1 MGLPSSPLLPIRLL
15 PPAPRAC
22 SLQAAG
28 LSLVLHGGA
37 LALAASICGRGPA
50 PRPATVSL
58 LHGRVA
64 AVSYVAI
71 APMPRPDGPL
81 VRGGKAAE
89 PRPVPNR
96 PPQHQ
101 IIQSSLFALIPAAL
115 DGSVSA
121 ASPEPPAATT
131 TPEPTTGDS
140 LSASGDQPVV
150 DAPVEAAA
158 DASSN
163 AAARGITNAAE
174 LRSRPGDACP
184 VLRRPPRF
192 EFPEDGLEVAVSF
205 VVDTA
210 GSVDPATLHVVDR
223 PGAPAAAAEFVPRVY
238 VVGVQSRQDRTLPSA
253 GPAFGAILADD
264 LVRRVATLRFK
275 PASRDGRPTPSGVLI
290 ACRAVQ

>member
-28 LSLVLHGGA
+28 FSLVLHAGAFA
-37 LALAASICGRGPA
+37 LAVSVCGRWA
-50 PRPATVSL
+50 VARPATVSL
-58 LHGRVA
+58 SHGRIA
-64 AVSYVAI
+64 AVSYLAM
-71 APMPRPDGPL
+71 APTARPEGPI
-81 VRGGKAAE
+81 VRGKVVK

-115 DGSVSA
+115 DRSVST
-121 ASPEPPAATT
+121 ASPEPPPATT

-210 GSVDPATLHVVDR
+210 GSVDPATLHVVDQ
-223 PGAPAAAAEFVPRVY
+223 PGAPAVATGFLPRVY
-238 VVGVQSRQDRTLPSA
+238 VVGVQSRQDRTLPAA